1 MPGHRF
7 YTSSQWRKFRKYI
20 IDKNG
25 GICNRCATIFTDT
38 SKLEVHHISYL
49 REEDYK
55 NPTKT
60 LSEDNVEVVCHQCH
74 NEEHGRFVK
83 DQEVILVFGPPL
95 SGKTSFVR
103 SIKNNNDIVVDL
115 DKLQEAITLNDPY
128 RKADAIKYNL
138 FELRNTLYDNIAK
151 RYGKWKRAFI
161 VATLAA
167 SYERDT
173 LINRLNVDEVIMME
187 TSKEECI
194 ARLDSVNDLRHEYY
208 DEWLGYINKWFSS
221 YTPPSNSDIK

>member
-1 MPGHRF
+1 MPGNRF

-25 GICNRCATIFTDT
+25 GICNRCGTIFTDT
-38 SKLEVHHISYL
+38 SKLEVHHINYL
-49 REEDYK
+49 RDEDYK

-95 SGKTSFVR
+95 SGKTTFVK

-151 RYGKWKRAFI
+151 RYGKWKRDFI

-167 SYERDT
+167 SWERDS
-173 LINRLNVDEVIMME
+173 LINRLNVDEVILME
-187 TSKEECI
+187 TTKEECI
-194 ARLDSVNDLRHEYY
+194 ERLNNIKDLRHEYY
-208 DEWLGYINKWFSS
+208 EEWMSYINKWFDT
-221 YTPPSNSDIK
+221 YTPPSNSNI